1 MLQDKQKLGYH
12 TYLAQQLD
20 LDTHVFNS
28 FTWDWCYRY
37 LKAEIETNKTFVLQ

>member
-1 MLQDKQKLGYH
+1 MLQELQELFELVQFG
-12 TYLAQQLD
+12 LD